1 MEIQAQFLP
10 PEKSNKKKRKNK
22 KTDKNHPIKFY
33 LFLKKTNIRHTRTI
47 ILKIPAIFLI
57 SMNIRKTKILLYYL
71 QQNIFK
77 PQISHLLTEHSDL

>member
-1 MEIQAQFLP
+1 MKILVINAG
-10 PEKSNKKKRKNK
+10 SSS
-22 KTDKNHPIKFY
+22 
-33 LFLKKTNIRHTRTI
+33 LKYQLIDMDDESVIAKGICERIGNEGS